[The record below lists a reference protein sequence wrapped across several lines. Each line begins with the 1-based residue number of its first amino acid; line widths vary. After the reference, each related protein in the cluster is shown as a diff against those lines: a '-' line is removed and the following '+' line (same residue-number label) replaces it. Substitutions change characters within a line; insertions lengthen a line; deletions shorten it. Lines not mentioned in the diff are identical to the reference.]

1 MNWIHPTAVILG
13 TWVLVFLQVRVGFVR
28 EWVFVQPDL
37 LPAMVVYA
45 ALFAGLPTLAATALM
60 AGLGADAWSSGPFGL
75 GAIPLLA
82 VGVFLHQR
90 RELIL
95 RESRWAQAAIGAAA
109 AAAVPLMYVA
119 CLTALWPL
127 IAQAESPSPQWPEL
141 RAGLTEMPVFGA
153 ARLWQLGVG
162 AAWGAAFT
170 PLVFVLFRWVDRT
183 CNYQP
188 APLPGRMGD
197 RVIERGRS

>member
-1 MNWIHPTAVILG
+1 MNWVHPTAMLLG
-13 TWVLVFLQVRVGFVR
+13 TWVLAFLQVWFGTVR
-28 EWVFVQPDL
+28 GWLHVQPDV

-45 ALFAGLPTLAATALM
+45 ALFGGLPTLTAVAFI

-75 GAIPLLA
+75 GVIPMLA
-82 VGVFLHQR
+82 VGFFLHHR

-109 AAAVPLMYVA
+109 SVATPLVHLL
-119 CLTALWPL
+119 CLVVLWPL
-127 IAQAESPSPQWPEL
+127 IAQPEPLAAQWPEF
-141 RAGLTEMPVFGA
+141 RSGLSELPVLGA
-153 ARLWQLGVG
+153 ARLWQLIVMGLGG
-162 AAWGAAFT
+162 AVAT
-170 PLVFVLFRWVDRT
+170 PVLFGFFQWIDRT

-188 APLPGRMGD
+188 APLPGRRGD